1 MQIKTPRTIKRNV
14 FSSSIFD
21 KNVPTRIP
29 KVIEGN
35 RRADRIRI
43 FEDTPVMTVYK
54 AAFIP
59 HANTKVT
66 EIYL

>member
-54 AAFIP
+54 AAFTP
-59 HANTKVT
+59 YANTKVT